1 MTRVN
6 WSRLRQIL
14 RRFGGSALVVV
25 GLAAMIGV
33 LLQTW
38 EQAAPRMRGM
48 DLRTSAVSTLCA
60 IGMMACSALAFA
72 VLAQPNDLRLASIR
86 TTAGVYLLAQPLKYL
101 PGRVWSIAF
110 QLARVAEQVGMLGA
124 LAATLT
130 HLFVTTV
137 TSLLLFDAAVQSRW
151 SILLAGA
158 SVIAIWLWRGGVQ
171 RYFSPSTCLNRSFL
185 HLASTSVAI
194 LGEWL
199 LFLAVSWLICN
210 AMSGSEVDFLLVTA
224 LYAVSWLFGSLVAFA
239 PGGIGIREGGFVALA
254 LISGIPA
261 DIAAS
266 FAVIARLIFVVAEV
280 GGACAALVCLR
291 VSRRSRS

>member
-1 MTRVN
+1 MN
-6 WSRLRQIL
+6 WSRLRQML
-14 RRFGGSALVVV
+14 RRLGGPALFLA

-38 EQAAPRMRGM
+38 EQAAPRMRGV
-48 DLRTSAVSTLCA
+48 DLGTSSFSTLCA
-60 IGMMACSALAFA
+60 IGMMGCSALAFS
-72 VLAQPNDLRLASIR
+72 VLAHPNDLRLSSIR

-151 SILLAGA
+151 STLLAGA

-185 HLASTSVAI
+185 HLVATTVAV

-210 AMSGSEVDFLLVTA
+210 ALAGSEVDFLLITA
-224 LYAVSWLFGSLVAFA
+224 LYAVSWLLGSLVAFA

-266 FAVIARLIFVVAEV
+266 FAVIARLIFLVAEV
-280 GGACAALVCLR
+280 AGACAALACLR
-291 VSRRSRS
+291 VTGRPPS